1 MIEGVKKDTK
11 NRMEGAIDSL
21 KHEFGTIR
29 TGRASLS
36 IVDDVTVDYYGTPTP
51 LNQVATLSLP
61 DGRTIAIQPWEAKMV
76 GVIEKAI
83 QKSDIGINP
92 MNDGKMIRLNIPP
105 LTEER
110 RKELVKKAKAMGED
124 AKVAIRNIRRE
135 SNDSLRKAQKD
146 KDITEDELKKGE
158 QEVQKITDEFVT
170 RVDEVFKHK
179 EEEIM
184 EV

>member
-1 MIEGVKKDTK
+1 MIEDVKKETRSK
-11 NRMEGAIDSL
+11 MEGAIDAL

-36 IVDDVTVDYYGTPTP
+36 IVDDVKVDYYGTPTP

-61 DGRTIAIQPWEAKMV
+61 DGRTIAIQPWEGKMV
-76 GVIEKAI
+76 GPIEKAI

-92 MNDGKMIRLNIPP
+92 MNDGKIIRLNIPP

-124 AKVAIRNIRRE
+124 AKVSVRNIRRE
-135 SNDSLRKAQKD
+135 SNDLLRKAQKD

-158 QEVQKITDEFVT
+158 QDVQKITDEFVT

-179 EEEIM
+179 EEEIL